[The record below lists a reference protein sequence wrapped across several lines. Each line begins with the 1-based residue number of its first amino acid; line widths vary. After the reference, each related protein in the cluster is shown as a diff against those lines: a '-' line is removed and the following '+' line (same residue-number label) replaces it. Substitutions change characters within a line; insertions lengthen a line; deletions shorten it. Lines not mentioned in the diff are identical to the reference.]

1 MTMRD
6 RARGRRSFINF
17 QQLRSTAAR
26 VSPLLTH
33 ARGQWL
39 SDRLPEEA
47 IHVVQAAPLAL
58 EAAAAGATPNLT
70 IDGSAAGTMT
80 T

>member
-1 MTMRD
+1 MI
-6 RARGRRSFINF
+6 ARVAGAAF
-17 QQLRSTAAR
+17 QQLKAAR
-26 VSPLLTH
+26 ERMSPLLTH
-33 ARGQWL
+33 APGQWL

-58 EAAAAGATPNLT
+58 EAAAAGARPNLT